1 MLAIAVGLVLGVLII
16 PLTEIKRLVDML
28 YFEEARE
35 RFAARTIQLRFRA
48 RQKSRRFR
56 TWWRQRPDPTSVM
69 GRATAWDAD
78 YQWHQDLLT
87 DGAPL
92 HWRRN
97 YSPPMSILDWMN
109 LPFLS
114 RPQN

>member
-1 MLAIAVGLVLGVLII
+1 MLAILGGGLLLLGVREGL
-16 PLTEIKRLVDML
+16 LFLGVSGLFASRHRQKL
-28 YFEEARE
+28 YG
-35 RFAARTIQLRFRA
+35 AARTIQLRFRA

-97 YSPPMSILDWMN
+97 YSPPMSIVDWMN
-109 LPFLS
+109 LPP
-114 RPQN
+114 R